1 MLKGDLFGIKL
12 FDRNFANI
20 PDKNETLCLQLF
32 QTGCC
37 KDFLLHMYSIYPLFN
52 PCSLSN
58 VVVGSGISFASDVI
72 TSVVLIGLLRI
83 KSDLT

>member
-32 QTGCC
+32 KTGCC
-37 KDFLLHMYSIYPLFN
+37 KDFLLHMYSI
-52 PCSLSN
+52 
-58 VVVGSGISFASDVI
+58 
-72 TSVVLIGLLRI
+72 
-83 KSDLT
+83 